1 MSLLLS
7 YCLILLLLY
16 NCLPYPEQHLK
27 VCPDNCTCGA
37 ADTGENACYAAD
49 IDHTNPRIQADII
62 EWMRWLR
69 TDLGFDAF
77 RFDNTKGYAG
87 GFTNY
92 YIQQTDPVYTV
103 SVLRPIIAP

>member
-1 MSLLLS
+1 M
-7 YCLILLLLY
+7 
-16 NCLPYPEQHLK
+16 
-27 VCPDNCTCGA
+27 
-37 ADTGENACYAAD
+37 
-49 IDHTNPRIQADII
+49 DHTNARIQADII

-103 SVLRPIIAP
+103 SGLASAIPIRDALTFLFLEPSLSCIQESSSKS

>member
-1 MSLLLS
+1 M
-7 YCLILLLLY
+7 
-16 NCLPYPEQHLK
+16 
-27 VCPDNCTCGA
+27 
-37 ADTGENACYAAD
+37 
-49 IDHTNPRIQADII
+49 DHTNARIQADII

-103 SVLRPIIAP
+103 SQF

>member
-1 MSLLLS
+1 VDAVAADGPLL
-7 YCLILLLLY
+7 YCCFTAAVLLLY
-16 NCLPYPEQHLK
+16 CCFTTHLCCRRK
-27 VCPDNCTCGA
+27 
-37 ADTGENACYAAD
+37 
-49 IDHTNPRIQADII
+49 QADII

-103 SVLRPIIAP
+103 SQF